1 MGNRARIRRDA
12 MSLNPIDDALFQKM
26 AEDRGFCQEILQ
38 VILND
43 KALQVMD
50 NVPQFM
56 LKNLQGRSCILD
68 VKCTLGD
75 GRIVNAEV
83 QKSDNDD
90 HQRRVRYNAA
100 LLTANIA
107 EPGDRFKAIPDVVVV
122 FISKFDMYKSGKALY
137 HVDRIIRENG
147 TMVDN
152 GFSELYVN
160 AEVQDDSD
168 VAKLMDIFTRHE
180 AYDDEMFPITSK
192 RKRLFKTTEEGVN
205 EMCEVIEKY
214 IAEGRREGIR
224 KGRSEGRRE
233 GKAEAIRNLMESMSM
248 TAEQAMKALDTSRR
262 VRKIYDLAVMD
273 LEHIISNMEGY
284 YGTGEMVSWKMGW
297 NRHST
302 LFEPDAGSRHS
313 LCLSEFGKG
322 RKGAGGVAGTEAAA
336 VSRLQDSQAGWQ
348 L

>member
-1 MGNRARIRRDA
+1 MLVGNRARIRQDA

-26 AEDRGFCQEILQ
+26 AEDTGFCQEILQ

-50 NVPQFM
+50 NVPQFT

-107 EPGDRFKAIPDVVVV
+107 EPGDRFKAIPNVVVV

-147 TMVDN
+147 C
-152 GFSELYVN
+152 L
-160 AEVQDDSD
+160 
-168 VAKLMDIFTRHE
+168 KLQ
-180 AYDDEMFPITSK
+180 
-192 RKRLFKTTEEGVN
+192 RKE
-205 EMCEVIEKY
+205 
-214 IAEGRREGIR
+214 
-224 KGRSEGRRE
+224 
-233 GKAEAIRNLMESMSM
+233 
-248 TAEQAMKALDTSRR
+248 
-262 VRKIYDLAVMD
+262 
-273 LEHIISNMEGY
+273 
-284 YGTGEMVSWKMGW
+284 
-297 NRHST
+297 
-302 LFEPDAGSRHS
+302 
-313 LCLSEFGKG
+313 
-322 RKGAGGVAGTEAAA
+322 
-336 VSRLQDSQAGWQ
+336 
-348 L
+348 

>member
-26 AEDRGFCQEILQ
+26 AEDTGFCQEILQ

-107 EPGDRFKAIPDVVVV
+107 EPGDRFKAIPNVVVV

-147 TMVDN
+147 KMVDN
-152 GFSELYVN
+152 GF
-160 AEVQDDSD
+160 
-168 VAKLMDIFTRHE
+168 
-180 AYDDEMFPITSK
+180 

-233 GKAEAIRNLMESMSM
+233 GMRKGRREGKAEAIRNLMESMSM
-248 TAEQAMKALDTSRR
+248 TAEQAMKAL
-262 VRKIYDLAVMD
+262 KI
-273 LEHIISNMEGY
+273 
-284 YGTGEMVSWKMGW
+284 
-297 NRHST
+297 
-302 LFEPDAGSRHS
+302 PAG
-313 LCLSEFGKG
+313 EFGKYM
-322 RKGAGGVAGTEAAA
+322 T
-336 VSRLQDSQAGWQ
+336 L